1 MRTSQS
7 SLVAD
12 LIKSGHNL
20 QAALRAV
27 LPMVDG
33 ANSAS
38 TSLVLSDLVDMGVWR
53 PSATLP
59 R

>member
-38 TSLVLSDLVDMGVWR
+38 TSDVLADLVDMGVWR
-53 PSATLP
+53 PSALP